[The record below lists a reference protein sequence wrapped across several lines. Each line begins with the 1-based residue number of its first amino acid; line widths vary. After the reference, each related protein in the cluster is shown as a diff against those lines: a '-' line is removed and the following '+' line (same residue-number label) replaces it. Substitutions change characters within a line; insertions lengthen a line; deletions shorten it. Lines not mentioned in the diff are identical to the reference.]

1 VEKQIVTGS
10 YWLGLLC
17 SLIALG
23 LRSLNIFGIL
33 TPTVLQQGRTHWYM
47 SFYKGALLFFP
58 DRHCHGELRLG
69 AWREDLIGIP
79 SHRHFG
85 NRAHLAGRRQT
96 VECRDIRISESE
108 GMASSRCVR
117 LECVKKKPED
127 CIYTCPFATLQA
139 KGWCRC
145 ELKQNI
151 HADRS
156 TAISEPA
163 FARGLRVLL
172 CL

>member
-1 VEKQIVTGS
+1 MEIPVSMCHIVRAPFYRERRYLVEKQIVTGS

-69 AWREDLIGIP
+69 AWRKDLIGIP
-79 SHRHFG
+79 SYRHFG
-85 NRAHLAGRRQT
+85 NRAHPAGRRRT
-96 VECRDIRISESE
+96 VECRAIRISESE
-108 GMASSRCVR
+108 GMASPRCVR
-117 LECVKKKPED
+117 LERVKKSETPRPPLLFLEM
-127 CIYTCPFATLQA
+127 
-139 KGWCRC
+139 
-145 ELKQNI
+145 
-151 HADRS
+151 ADGVFD
-156 TAISEPA
+156 E
-163 FARGLRVLL
+163 
-172 CL
+172 